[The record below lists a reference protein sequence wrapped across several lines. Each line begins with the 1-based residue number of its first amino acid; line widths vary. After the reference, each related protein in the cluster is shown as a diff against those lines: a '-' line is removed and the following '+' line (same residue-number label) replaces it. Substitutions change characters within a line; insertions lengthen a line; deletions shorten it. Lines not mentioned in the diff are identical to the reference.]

1 MRRTKPSSGRKQGP
15 FIHDRRKPS
24 GGATGAERLQGI
36 QSVETGFAVLDA
48 LVEGAGPMTL
58 GEVARRAALSSSQ
71 ARRYLVSLVRCGMAV
86 QDSATGC
93 YDLGSRS
100 LRVGLAALARV
111 EAIELATIALKELVA
126 KIHEGGTLSV
136 WGDEGATVVRW
147 LRGGGIGVTSLG
159 LGTIFPLLSS
169 ATGHVFLS
177 FLPEANTRS
186 QLQRELGT
194 RDLSLP
200 DIRQQVDALRSR
212 VRAAGHGW
220 LKGHFLENIRGA
232 AAPIFDSQGE
242 LVAVLAIA
250 GPDRR
255 DANGED
261 PSVTAMVAAAAEVS
275 HQLCFNQK
283 GDTRTATHASALP

>member
-1 MRRTKPSSGRKQGP
+1 MGGTKKPSNRKKSSAVANRNP
-15 FIHDRRKPS
+15 PPARHVAAD
-24 GGATGAERLQGI
+24 RLQGI

-48 LVEGAGPMTL
+48 LVDGGGSLTL
-58 GEVARRAALSSSQ
+58 GEVARGAGLSLSQ
-71 ARRYLVSLVRCGMAV
+71 ARRYLVSLVRCGIAV
-86 QDSATGC
+86 QDSATGR

-111 EAIELATIALKELVA
+111 EAIELATAALKELVA
-126 KIHEGGTLSV
+126 TIHEGGTLAV

-169 ATGHVFLS
+169 ATGQVFLAH
-177 FLPEANTRS
+177 LPEENTWA

-194 RDLSLP
+194 KNISSP
-200 DIRQQVDALRSR
+200 DIRKQIDTIRGS
-212 VRAAGHGW
+212 VRAAGYGW
-220 LKGHFLENIRGA
+220 LKGHFVENIRGA

-242 LVAVLAIA
+242 LVSVLAIA

-255 DANGED
+255 DADGAD
-261 PSVTAMVAAAAEVS
+261 PSVTAMAAAAAQVS
-275 HQLCFNQK
+275 RQLCFNPAVEPK
-283 GDTRTATHASALP
+283 LIG